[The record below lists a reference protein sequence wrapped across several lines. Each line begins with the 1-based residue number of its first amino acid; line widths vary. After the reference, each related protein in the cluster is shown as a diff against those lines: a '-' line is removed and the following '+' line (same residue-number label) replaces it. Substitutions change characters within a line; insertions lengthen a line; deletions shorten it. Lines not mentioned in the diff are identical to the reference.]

1 MRCHVDGMGSHS
13 SIAVVV
19 VVVAVAVVVVV
30 VVVVAAAAAA
40 VHLHGTSY
48 KLLFL
53 RMRKGNTNNISSYII
68 RNIEEAVLRPHYSL
82 WPSFRP
88 RPIFLLSNNTYNY
101 FSVFFLVVL
110 FSDKPEVFLP
120 KYSQTAI
127 LHAAYFR
134 RVVNTCTF
142 ISGFLFPKSVY
153 MSCSCN

>member
-1 MRCHVDGMGSHS
+1 MEGMDSHS
-13 SIAVVV
+13 SI
-19 VVVAVAVVVVV
+19 VVVVV
-30 VVVVAAAAAA
+30 VVVVVVA

-53 RMRKGNTNNISSYII
+53 RMCKGNTNI
-68 RNIEEAVLRPHYSL
+68 RNIEEAVLWPHYSP
-82 WPSFRP
+82 WPLFRP

-120 KYSQTAI
+120 KYSQTVI
-127 LHAAYFR
+127 LHAANFR

-142 ISGFLFPKSVY
+142 ISSFFFPKSVY
-153 MSCSCN
+153 MSFSCN